1 MTRGFTIG
9 LLAFEVVNVLTE
21 TVDEFV
27 ALDDA
32 LATETYTFKIGAPRL
47 IDFDVS

>member
-1 MTRGFTIG
+1 
-9 LLAFEVVNVLTE
+9 LAFDVVNVLTE

-32 LATETYTFKIGAPRL
+32 LATATYTFKIGAPRL
-47 IDFDVS
+47 MDFDVS